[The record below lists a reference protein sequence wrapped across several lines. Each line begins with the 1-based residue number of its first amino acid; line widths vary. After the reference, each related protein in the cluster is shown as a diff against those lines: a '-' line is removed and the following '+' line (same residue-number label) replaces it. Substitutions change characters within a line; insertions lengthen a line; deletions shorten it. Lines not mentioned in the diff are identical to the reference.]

1 MTELKWIIKGT
12 VIVSAWM
19 GVAYLLT
26 EYFDLIPKWS
36 LFWAFVITGLSYGT
50 TRVDVK

>member
-12 VIVSAWM
+12 VIISAWM
-19 GVAYLLT
+19 AVAYLLT

-36 LFWAFVITGLSYGT
+36 LLWSFVMVIGSYGAP
-50 TRVDVK
+50 RLSDK

>member
-1 MTELKWIIKGT
+1 MTELKWIIRGT
-12 VIVSAWM
+12 VILSAWM
-19 GVAYLLT
+19 AVAYLLT

-36 LFWAFVITGLSYGT
+36 LFWAFIITGLSYST